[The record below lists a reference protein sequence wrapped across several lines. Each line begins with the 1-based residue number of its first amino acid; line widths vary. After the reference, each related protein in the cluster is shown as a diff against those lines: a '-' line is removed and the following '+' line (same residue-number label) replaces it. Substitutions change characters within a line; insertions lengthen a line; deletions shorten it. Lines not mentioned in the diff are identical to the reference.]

1 MPVGRVEH
9 LHLGSP
15 VDDFLG
21 AMGYS
26 ELAAHLRAF
35 SLSNLEDDAFPNA
48 VHKYLELLRQYCSP
62 CLWAALSTCTWDRWY
77 ST

>member
-9 LHLGSP
+9 LHLGSL
-15 VDDFLG
+15 VLDDFLG

-48 VHKYLELLRQYCSP
+48 VHLKYLELLRQY
-62 CLWAALSTCTWDRWY
+62 
-77 ST
+77 